1 VLHSCA
7 LDLGVLTPIHCKVS
21 RASKLVECLA
31 ETSISPIEL
40 RKERAQVWSLELLE
54 RIERHPVLWLK
65 YPSPSMDLII

>member
-1 VLHSCA
+1 
-7 LDLGVLTPIHCKVS
+7 
-21 RASKLVECLA
+21 VECLA